1 MGKQER
7 LIKKTLEE
15 YDCQTRIVIAG
26 SGHIKAYFSHPD
38 HNQEFGPMVFSS
50 TTANELHPKYIIAN
64 ARKKLRELGLPIDI
78 FESRFEQKEIE
89 RFERENRPKK
99 QMDPHRKA
107 WKLQQSLARAKR
119 NHGQK

>member
-7 LIKKTLEE
+7 LIKKTLKE

-38 HNQEFGPMVFSS
+38 HKQEFGPMVFSS
-50 TTANELHPKYIIAN
+50 TSANELHPKYIITN
-64 ARKKLRELGLPIDI
+64 ARKKLREKGLPTDL
-78 FESRFEQKEIE
+78 FESRLERKQIEQFEK
-89 RFERENRPKK
+89 ENRPKK

-107 WKLQQSLARAKR
+107 WKDKHRLARMERYK
-119 NHGQK
+119 